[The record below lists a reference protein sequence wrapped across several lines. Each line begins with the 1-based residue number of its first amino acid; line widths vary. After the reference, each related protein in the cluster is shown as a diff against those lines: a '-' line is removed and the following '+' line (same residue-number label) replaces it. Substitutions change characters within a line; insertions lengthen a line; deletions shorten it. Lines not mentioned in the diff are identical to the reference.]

1 MWLNV
6 KENRSLTV
14 KITWE
19 QRKKKQKSGENKLQ
33 METQWEK
40 DGGEWVS
47 INETMLLLVFHKP
60 TSECILIYYAK
71 WD

>member
-1 MWLNV
+1 
-6 KENRSLTV
+6 
-14 KITWE
+14 
-19 QRKKKQKSGENKLQ
+19 

-60 TSECILIYYAK
+60 TSEYILIYYAK